1 MGAQFQVDVNV
12 VTHAEQVDALEKRL
26 NALQSNGVDL
36 KVKIDG
42 LDKLDT
48 SKIGKQFTLAGQQ
61 HQKILQVNLKILKL
75 IPLNF
80 LIMQKN
86 EKMLML

>member
-48 SKIGKQFTLAGQQ
+48 SKIGKQFTLAGKNFASKFKNI
-61 HQKILQVNLKILKL
+61 KIDTAQL
-75 IPLNF
+75 